1 VEENKMMEVGRVCVK
16 LAGRDA
22 GKKCVIIGILEGNIV
37 MIDGETRRRKCN
49 IKHLEPLKQTI
60 SIKDNASHEEVAK
73 AFKELGVELKETK
86 PKEKT
91 EKPKKVKASKK
102 EAAPKEETK
111 KEKKAKA
118 KEEKAEKKEAKKEAA
133 KKEAKEK
140 KAKKEK

>member
-1 VEENKMMEVGRVCVK
+1 MMEVGRVCVK

-60 SIKDNASHEEVAK
+60 SVKDNASHEEVAK

-102 EAAPKEETK
+102 AAPKEETK

-133 KKEAKEK
+133 KKEVKEK
-140 KAKKEK
+140 KPKKEK